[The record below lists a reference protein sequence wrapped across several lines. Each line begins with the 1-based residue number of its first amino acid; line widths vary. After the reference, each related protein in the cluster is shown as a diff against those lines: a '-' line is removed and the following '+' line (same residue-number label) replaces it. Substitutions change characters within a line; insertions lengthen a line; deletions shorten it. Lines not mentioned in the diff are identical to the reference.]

1 MRAPIGG
8 GACRGPASGRPIVC
22 VSTGTAFAEYNIE
35 QRRTTLLGSALVGSF
50 AEDGPGPHT
59 TIPHRHDFVEIVWVH
74 AGSGTHLI
82 DASEFAARPGTLHI
96 VAPGQVHCW
105 HPDSVDIDGT
115 LVLFREEFLTGP
127 GGLPART
134 WSGGMATPDAATGA
148 RIDRMLEEL
157 RTELIGDHEDRDT
170 VVRHQLSALL
180 LVCSRA
186 MVAPARPRHVLA
198 VAFQRLVRERRSA
211 TLTVAECAR
220 RLNVTPNHL
229 TEVVTADTG
238 RTPGTLIRSSVL
250 LEAQRLLA
258 RSSLSCA
265 QVAGE
270 LAFEDPSYFSRFFRR
285 ETGVT
290 PSAYRREHAAAA
302 A

>member
-1 MRAPIGG
+1 MGSGITGDAPH
-8 GACRGPASGRPIVC
+8 RPEAHMSIR
-22 VSTGTAFAEYNIE
+22 TAFAEYNIE
-35 QRRTTLLGSALVGSF
+35 QRRTTLRGSALVGSF

-74 AGSGTHLI
+74 SGSGTHLI

-105 HPDSVDIDGT
+105 HPDSTDIDGT

-134 WSGGMATPDAATGA
+134 WSGGMATPDDTTAA
-148 RIDRMLEEL
+148 RIDRMLAELREEL
-157 RTELIGDHEDRDT
+157 TGDDDDRDA

-180 LVCSRA
+180 LVCSREI
-186 MVAPARPRHVLA
+186 VAPARPRHVLG
-198 VAFQRLVRERRSA
+198 VAFQRMVRERRSA

-229 TEVVTADTG
+229 NEVVTADTG
-238 RTPGTLIRSSVL
+238 RTPGAIIRSAVL
-250 LEAQRLLA
+250 LEAQRMLA
-258 RSSLSCA
+258 RSPLSCA
-265 QVAGE
+265 QVASA

-290 PSAYRREHAAAA
+290 PSAYRREQLGVAA
-302 A
+302 